1 MSITIN
7 THHTRVNTFSR
18 AHGGAEAGNAERLA
32 LLQSVYTFTKARD
45 VPVFL
50 AVRCLAI
57 RMAVLWENLS
67 T

>member
-1 MSITIN
+1 MSIMIN

-18 AHGGAEAGNAERLA
+18 AHGGAEAGKAERLA
-32 LLQSVYTFTKARD
+32 LLQSVYTLLQSVYTKARD

-57 RMAVLWENLS
+57 RMAVL
-67 T
+67 